1 MSAGDVA
8 PDATPPAVAGTPDA
22 PRRAGRGAA
31 PVPGPGYRCT
41 PHDSTQRPHVAL
53 PLGGIGTGNVAIC
66 ADGSLRQWQLHNI
79 GNHAGALPGSF
90 FAIRATSWE
99 PPTDTVRVLQAP
111 AREST
116 GTPLVTDDEVAD
128 WQAELL
134 ARHPGVATVEFG
146 GTYPFARLAYRDPD
160 LPLSVSLEAFT
171 PLVPGDVAAS
181 SIPAALF
188 TFTLTNTQPYPVHGT
203 LGAAVQNCV
212 GWDGVSPIHGVDG
225 AGYGGNT
232 NRLFRDAEWTGVA
245 LENHTLAPDAPG
257 AGQLVLAAD
266 DPAASALV
274 QWRQPEEFLT
284 FLGSRALADGTG
296 RLANTGAA
304 NPDPQRHAPAAAL
317 GASPPGATWNAGLGV
332 GFLLEPG
339 ERRTI
344 RIALTWRFPNRY
356 VNFEQFGPPR
366 PQWGLSRFWL
376 GNHYATVYP
385 DAMAALDH
393 VRRDWAGLRAA
404 SLSWPRTLDRSSL
417 SDDAVTQFAAQ
428 LATVRSPTCFRG
440 ADGRFYGFEGVL
452 GASTTMWSGAY
463 GGSCPL
469 NCNHVWNYAQALAAF
484 FPGLERDMR
493 RTEFEVMQA
502 PAGYLPHRLI
512 APTYLRQLWDEPIG
526 GPDTPALD
534 GMLGAVLKTYREY
547 RAFPAGAAT
556 SPGAASGSGAAA
568 GSGAGLDWLRGYWPN
583 LTRLLDH
590 VERTW
595 HTDGSGMLT
604 GIQPSTHDIDLCG
617 HNTFMGTLWLA
628 ALRAAET
635 MAGLVGDDAAKRHY
649 RALFETGSAAYDAA
663 LFNGEYYEQ
672 RLLPGDRPE
681 FQWGSGCLSDQL
693 IGQWWAHQLD
703 LGHLLPAAH
712 VRSAL
717 AAVVRHNLRHG
728 FAGFDHPYRV
738 FADGDDTGLLVCSW
752 PRGGRPEVPTRYAD
766 EVWTGTEYQVAAHCL
781 AEGLVEQGQA
791 ILAGLWGRYDGR
803 RRNPYNE
810 VECGDHYVRSL
821 SGWSALQAM
830 SGLRHDSLAGA
841 WTFRIPDPAAPTLPF
856 LTTDGYGLL
865 SAGPDSSVSIEC
877 TGGTLHLRELRMTRE
892 AGPAGGA
899 GATVGPAGARCLVAV
914 DGVPVEAIGQG
925 GPDEVRVAFPA
936 AVRLAAGST
945 LTLTGVGQAR
955 G

>member
-1 MSAGDVA
+1 MSAA
-8 PDATPPAVAGTPDA
+8 PADPGAGPASPADPSGGTAGH
-22 PRRAGRGAA
+22 RHVR
-31 PVPGPGYRCT
+31 Y
-41 PHDSTQRPHVAL
+41 DSARRPHVAL

-90 FAIRATSWE
+90 FAIRATCWE
-99 PPTDTVRVLQAP
+99 PPIDTVRILQAP
-111 AREST
+111 VREST
-116 GTPLVTDDEVAD
+116 RTPLVTDDEVAD
-128 WQAELL
+128 WQTDLL
-134 ARHPGVATVEFG
+134 ARHPGVAAVEFG
-146 GTYPFARLAYRDPD
+146 GTYPFARLDYRDPE

-188 TFTLTNTQPYPVHGT
+188 TFTLTNTSPYPVHGT

-212 GWDGVSPIHGVDG
+212 GWDGVSPIDGVDG

-232 NRLFRDAEWTGVA
+232 NRLFRTDGWTGVA

-257 AGQLVLAAD
+257 AGQLVLAAND
-266 DPAASALV
+266 AAASALV
-274 QWRQPEEFLT
+274 QWRHPDEFLT
-284 FLGSRALADGTG
+284 FLRSRALADGTG
-296 RLANTGAA
+296 RLAHTGAA
-304 NPDPQRHAPAAAL
+304 NPDPQRHAPAAAV
-317 GASPPGATWNAGLGV
+317 GASAPGRTWNTGLGV

-366 PQWGLSRFWL
+366 PEWGLSRFWL

-385 DAMAALDH
+385 DAVAALEH
-393 VRRDWAGLRAA
+393 VRRDWDTLRTA
-404 SLSWPRTLDRSSL
+404 SLSWPATLARSSL

-452 GASTTMWSGAY
+452 GASTTMWSGAH

-469 NCNHVWNYAQALAAF
+469 NCNHVWNYAQTLAAF
-484 FPGLERDMR
+484 FPELERDMR

-502 PAGYLPHRLI
+502 PAGYLPHRLV

-547 RAFPAGAAT
+547 RAFPAGETA
-556 SPGAASGSGAAA
+556 
-568 GSGAGLDWLRGYWPN
+568 AGLDWLRGYWPN

-617 HNTFMGTLWLA
+617 LNTFMGTYWLA

-635 MAGLVGDDAAKRHY
+635 MAGLVGDDGTARHY
-649 RALFETGSAAYDAA
+649 RELFETGSAAYDAA

-681 FQWGSGCLSDQL
+681 FQWVTGCLSDQL

-703 LGHLLPAAH
+703 LGHLLPAEH
-712 VRSAL
+712 VRTAL
-717 AAVVRHNLRHG
+717 AAVVRHNLRRG
-728 FAGFDHPYRV
+728 FAGFEHPYRV

-752 PRGGRPEVPTRYAD
+752 PRGGRPQVPTRYAD
-766 EVWTGTEYQVAAHCL
+766 EVWTGTEWQVAAHCL
-781 AEGLVEQGQA
+781 TEGLAEQGEA
-791 ILAGLWGRYDGR
+791 ILAGLWARYDGR

-821 SGWSALQAM
+821 AGWSALQAM

-841 WTFRIPDPAAPTLPF
+841 FAFRRPDPATPTLPF

-865 SAGPDSSVSIEC
+865 SAGPDSVSIEC
-877 TGGTLHLRELRMTRE
+877 TGGTLHLRELRLTGPPDG
-892 AGPAGGA
+892 AGRAGSAEQAGADDPAGGTGPDRDRYGVA
-899 GATVGPAGARCLVAV
+899 LDGVAVEATRRNEPDGARYTF
-914 DGVPVEAIGQG
+914 GVPV
-925 GPDEVRVAFPA
+925 
-936 AVRLAAGST
+936 RLSAGST
-945 LTLTGVGQAR
+945 LTLTGAGQAR
-955 G
+955 R